1 MYTEGIHRV
10 PGTQWKLSNCSI
22 SALPKS
28 RGSFAPI
35 CLKQIMLIAGNKNLT
50 HTAPSL
56 VNAVC
61 FTLPT
66 TILFRNQLKFYLF
79 WFRFCPPPTDTL
91 CITFWGHLSSP
102 VTQMLYRYTSHFPG
116 TWFLF
121 QIPFLPNM
129 NTTKYFVEYTHFIFV
144 GLFTSGPPKGL
155 FFTERGRKQTDEKC
169 FNHSTHAIHILKQ
182 SLSKNDW

>member
-10 PGTQWKLSNCSI
+10 PGTEWKLSNCSI

-50 HTAPSL
+50 HTAPSFIIL
-56 VNAVC
+56 THTAPSFINAIRF

-79 WFRFCPPPTDTL
+79 WFRFCPPRSSSVLYSNTHSL
-91 CITFWGHLSSP
+91 YHLLGALKLTHYSNALQVHKS
-102 VTQMLYRYTSHFPG
+102 FP
-116 TWFLF
+116 FSNSLF
-121 QIPFLPNM
+121 A
-129 NTTKYFVEYTHFIFV
+129 YYE
-144 GLFTSGPPKGL
+144 
-155 FFTERGRKQTDEKC
+155 
-169 FNHSTHAIHILKQ
+169 
-182 SLSKNDW
+182 